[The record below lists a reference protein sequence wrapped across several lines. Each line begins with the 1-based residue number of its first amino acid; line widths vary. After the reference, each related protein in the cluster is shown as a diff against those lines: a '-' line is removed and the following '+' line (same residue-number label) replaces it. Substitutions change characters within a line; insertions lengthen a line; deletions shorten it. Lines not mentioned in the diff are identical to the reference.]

1 MTVSRSRA
9 ARHELSV
16 ALGWLSAFMGLASL
30 IMIAGAAFG
39 PEPAPVP
46 APAPSTI
53 EGRTND

>member
-1 MTVSRSRA
+1 
-9 ARHELSV
+9 
-16 ALGWLSAFMGLASL
+16 MGLASL

>member
-1 MTVSRSRA
+1 MTASSSHR
-9 ARHELSV
+9 ARHELSI

-39 PEPAPVP
+39 PEPAPVA

-53 EGRTND
+53 EGRAND